1 MQTNRFATQHITWRE
16 RTTAHSELI
25 LLICAN
31 PHEGMGSYFVHYWL
45 PPCLPVPHSLIH
57 YKLAAHLA
65 ELLLYCCTIQCSP
78 RKEEEH
84 ESKNKRLK
92 HRKCINWPVMSTI
105 KVKVCTTRCTKNGG
119 PSSGTSLL
127 HPKEEVRLLFSSFY
141 AGRVV
146 DGEKVAIYY
155 YDHH

>member
-31 PHEGMGSYFVHYWL
+31 PVHEGMGSYFVHYWL

-105 KVKVCTTRCTKNGG
+105 KVKVCTTRCTKNTVDH
-119 PSSGTSLL
+119 PVAL
-127 HPKEEVRLLFSSFY
+127 HCCIQKKRCVSYLVAFMLVGWWMVR
-141 AGRVV
+141 
-146 DGEKVAIYY
+146 K
-155 YDHH
+155 

>member
-105 KVKVCTTRCTKNGG
+105 KVKVCTTRCTKNTGDH
-119 PSSGTSLL
+119 PVAL
-127 HPKEEVRLLFSSFY
+127 HCCIQKKRCVSYLVAFMLVGWWMVR
-141 AGRVV
+141 
-146 DGEKVAIYY
+146 K
-155 YDHH
+155 

>member
-1 MQTNRFATQHITWRE
+1 MARKNNSTQRVNSVNLCQSTRGNGILF
-16 RTTAHSELI
+16 RT
-25 LLICAN
+25 LL
-31 PHEGMGSYFVHYWL
+31 PL
-45 PPCLPVPHSLIH
+45 CLPVPHSLIH

-105 KVKVCTTRCTKNGG
+105 KVKVCTTRCTKNGR
-119 PSSGTSLL
+119 PSSGTSLHCCIQKKRCVSYL
-127 HPKEEVRLLFSSFY
+127 VAFMLVGWWMVR
-141 AGRVV
+141 
-146 DGEKVAIYY
+146 K
-155 YDHH
+155 